1 MRLKGSLR
9 HGGGAGKG
17 GMTRTDVRRLLV
29 PNAPEP
35 SPEAVAQPPSSPRTH
50 GFDALR
56 AAKAPVWQSRL
67 DRTAHPGVAT
77 ERHLGLRLAN
87 AREGASSAVEGRR
100 GLPNRRFRCTSSCEP
115 LQRGVAETAE
125 RARLGANRATKGK
138 GASRSPPPP
147 PHVQRQAVS
156 PPRRRPSRSCPS
168 CPARE
173 RRCRSA
179 SRRPRPRSGAAGSLR
194 SRRPRPDT
202 GWRGCP
208 RS

>member
-147 PHVQRQAVS
+147 QAVS

>member
-9 HGGGAGKG
+9 HGGGARKE

-35 SPEAVAQPPSSPRTH
+35 SPEAVAQPSSPRTH

-67 DRTAHPGVAT
+67 DRTAHPGAAT
-77 ERHLGLRLAN
+77 ERHLGLRLAD
-87 AREGASSAVEGRR
+87 ARKER
-100 GLPNRRFRCTSSCEP
+100 
-115 LQRGVAETAE
+115 
-125 RARLGANRATKGK
+125 RARSKAAEDCQTGDFAAHRLAKPCSEASPRQPKGRGWARIARQK
-138 GASRSPPPP
+138 ERGEPKPA

-173 RRCRSA
+173 RRCRPEP
-179 SRRPRPRSGAAGSLR
+179 RRPRPRSGAAGSLR
-194 SRRPRPDT
+194 SRRPRPGR

>member
-56 AAKAPVWQSRL
+56 AAKSPVWQSRL

-138 GASRSPPPP
+138 GASRSPPP
-147 PHVQRQAVS
+147 HVQRQAVS

>member
-9 HGGGAGKG
+9 HGGGARKG

-35 SPEAVAQPPSSPRTH
+35 SPEAVAQPSSPRTH

-56 AAKAPVWQSRL
+56 AAKSPVWQSRL
-67 DRTAHPGVAT
+67 DRTAHPGAAT
-77 ERHLGLRLAN
+77 ERHLGLRLAD

-100 GLPNRRFRCTSSCEP
+100 GLPNRRFRCTSSCET

-125 RARLGANRATKGK
+125 RARLGANRATKGTGEPK
-138 GASRSPPPP
+138 PA

-173 RRCRSA
+173 RRCRPEP
-179 SRRPRPRSGAAGSLR
+179 RRPRPRSGAAGSLR
-194 SRRPRPDT
+194 SRRPRPGR

>member
-9 HGGGAGKG
+9 HGGGARKG

-35 SPEAVAQPPSSPRTH
+35 SPEAVAQPSSPRTH

-56 AAKAPVWQSRL
+56 AAKGRGWAVP
-67 DRTAHPGVAT
+67 
-77 ERHLGLRLAN
+77 
-87 AREGASSAVEGRR
+87 ARSD
-100 GLPNRRFRCTSSCEP
+100 
-115 LQRGVAETAE
+115 
-125 RARLGANRATKGK
+125 
-138 GASRSPPPP
+138 GASRGGDGTPPGITPRQCSGRSVERGRRPPRTAKPAISLHIVLRTPAARRRRDSRKSEVGREPRDKRKGGEPKPAP

>member
-1 MRLKGSLR
+1 MRLKGSIR
-9 HGGGAGKG
+9 HGGGARKG

-35 SPEAVAQPPSSPRTH
+35 SPEAVAQPSSTPCVQR
-50 GFDALR
+50 
-56 AAKAPVWQSRL
+56 
-67 DRTAHPGVAT
+67 
-77 ERHLGLRLAN
+77 
-87 AREGASSAVEGRR
+87 
-100 GLPNRRFRCTSSCEP
+100 NRRFGSPGSIGRRIPGRRRNATWDYASPMLGKE
-115 LQRGVAETAE
+115 R
-125 RARLGANRATKGK
+125 RARSKAAEDCQTGDFAAHRLAKPCSEASPRQPKGRGWARIARQK
-138 GASRSPPPP
+138 ERGEPKPA

-173 RRCRSA
+173 RRCRPEP
-179 SRRPRPRSGAAGSLR
+179 RRPRPRSGAAGSLR
-194 SRRPRPDT
+194 SRRPRPGR

>member
-67 DRTAHPGVAT
+67 DRTAHPGGAT

-87 AREGASSAVEGRR
+87 AREGASSAVEGQTGDFAAHRLANPCSEASPRQPKER
-100 GLPNRRFRCTSSCEP
+100 GWARTARQKE
-115 LQRGVAETAE
+115 RGRAE
-125 RARLGANRATKGK
+125 AR
-138 GASRSPPPP
+138 P

>member
-1 MRLKGSLR
+1 MILHFTSIPPESGKAALR
-9 HGGGAGKG
+9 AEDAPERIASTCGGARKG
-17 GMTRTDVRRLLV
+17 GMTRTNVRRLLV

-35 SPEAVAQPPSSPRTH
+35 SPEAVAQPSSPRTH

-56 AAKAPVWQSRL
+56 AAKGRGWARIARQK
-67 DRTAHPGVAT
+67 
-77 ERHLGLRLAN
+77 ERG
-87 AREGASSAVEGRR
+87 
-100 GLPNRRFRCTSSCEP
+100 EP
-115 LQRGVAETAE
+115 KPA
-125 RARLGANRATKGK
+125 
-138 GASRSPPPP
+138 